1 MPSGIWQQRVGTWFG
16 MPCPPGTFLHIP
28 FGDVTKTAPGIPM
41 QAFRHTIPEVTV
53 CSVQGR
59 TYRRIRLRLRTTVG
73 RAEDNDLFFPDS
85 LLSRHHAEF
94 QQRDGA
100 CYVLDLDSAN
110 GTYVNDVR
118 VHGEQVLHEGD
129 TVTVGGISLVFHE
142 TALPDGAGEGPGD
155 AVVKGEVVPEMTLR
169 TKEAID
175 VTDLVGEDR
184 LLGVLCQATN
194 ALIVHHPLADLF
206 DKILEAILDAI
217 PAERAA
223 IMLLEGH
230 PPVPTLKAT
239 RTRFGPDI
247 VKVSQGITERALNDR
262 VAFLLPDVF
271 EDPGLR
277 DRASLRTDPI
287 RSVMCAPLWS
297 SSNRDGHGHV
307 LGLVYLDTQS
317 DVPSLTYRDLQIL
330 TVLANV
336 TANKIESARLL
347 EEDLHRRRLEEDMRL
362 AAQIQCHLLPRTA
375 PEIAG
380 YGVDGTTEP
389 CLMVGGDYFDF
400 EHDDQLLHVALADV
414 SGKGIGAAM
423 LMVAL
428 QAAVRAHWRDGS
440 LPEATARINRTFHK
454 TAPSDKYATF
464 FLGRLDLSTGCLSYV
479 NAGQNRPLLIQPDG
493 QWQSLDVGGTVLG
506 AFPETNYQ
514 QGTVVLEPGACLLA
528 FSDGISDSWSDADEA
543 DRQLVAIARSRGHS
557 TAAALRADIFHAV
570 DRANGLKASDDRTLI
585 VIQRLATTSP

>member
-1 MPSGIWQQRVGTWFG
+1 ME
-16 MPCPPGTFLHIP
+16 
-28 FGDVTKTAPGIPM
+28 
-41 QAFRHTIPEVTV
+41 FRHTIPEVTV
-53 CSVQGR
+53 SSIQGR
-59 TYRRIRLRLRTTVG
+59 AYRRIRLRLRTTVG
-73 RAEDNDLFFPDS
+73 RAEDNDIFFADS

-100 CYVLDLDSAN
+100 CYLVDLDSAN
-110 GTYVNDVR
+110 GTFVNDVR
-118 VHGEQVLHEGD
+118 VLAEQVLHEGD
-129 TVTVGGISLVFHE
+129 TITVGGISLVFHE
-142 TALPDGAGEGPGD
+142 AALADGAGEGPGD
-155 AVVKGEVVPEMTLR
+155 AVVKAEVVPEMTLR

-194 ALIVHHPLADLF
+194 SLVVHHPLPDLF

-223 IMLLEGH
+223 IMLLEGR
-230 PPVPTLKAT
+230 PAQPTLKAT

-247 VKVSQGITERALNDR
+247 AKVSDGIVQRALNDR

-271 EDPGLR
+271 QDPGLR
-277 DRASLRTDPI
+277 DRDSVRTDPI

-297 SSNRDGHGHV
+297 SSNRDGPGHV

-317 DVPSLTYRDLQIL
+317 DEPPLTYRDLQIL

-336 TANKIESARLL
+336 TATKIESARLL
-347 EEDLHRRRLEEDMRL
+347 EEDLHKRRLEEDMRL
-362 AAQIQCHLLPRTA
+362 AAQIQCHLLPRRA

-380 YGVDGTTEP
+380 YSVDGMTEP
-389 CLMVGGDYFDF
+389 CLMVGGDYFDL
-400 EHDDQLLHVALADV
+400 EHDGQHLYLALADV

-428 QAAVRAHWRDGS
+428 QAAVRANWRDGS
-440 LPEATARINRTFHK
+440 LSEATACINRTFHK
-454 TAPSDKYATF
+454 TVPPDKYATF
-464 FLGRLDLSTGCLSYV
+464 FLGRLDLGTGALSYV

-506 AFPETNYQ
+506 AFAETTYQ
-514 QGTVVLEPGACLLA
+514 QGTVVLQPGACLLA

-543 DRQLVAIARSRGHS
+543 DRQLVTIVQSRGNG
-557 TAAALRADIFHAV
+557 TATALRAEIFDAV
-570 DRANGLKASDDRTLI
+570 DRANGLKATDDRTLLI
-585 VIQRLATTSP
+585 VQRLANSTS

>member
-1 MPSGIWQQRVGTWFG
+1 MVG
-16 MPCPPGTFLHIP
+16 MPCPAGVVLHIP
-28 FGDVTKTAPGIPM
+28 ISEMMKTASGSPM
-41 QAFRHTIPEVTV
+41 DGFRQTIPEVTV
-53 CSVQGR
+53 RDVHGR
-59 TYRRIRLRLRTTVG
+59 TYRRIRLRQHTTVG

-94 QQRDGA
+94 QRREDG
-100 CYVLDLDSAN
+100 CYVLDRESAN
-110 GTYVNDVR
+110 GTYVNDIR
-118 VHGEQVLHEGD
+118 VHDEQVLHEGD
-129 TVTVGGISLVFHE
+129 TITVGGIALEFHE

-155 AVVKGEVVPEMTLR
+155 GVVKAEVVPEMTLR
-169 TKEAID
+169 TKDAID
-175 VTDLVGEDR
+175 VTNLIGEDR

-194 ALIVHHPLADLF
+194 TLVVHHPLPDLF
-206 DKILEAILDAI
+206 DKILEAILHAI

-223 IMLLEGH
+223 IMLLEGQ
-230 PPVPTLKAT
+230 PPVPTLKAA
-239 RTRFGPDI
+239 RSRFGPD
-247 VKVSQGITERALNDR
+247 VVRVSQGIAKRALDDR

-277 DRASLRTDPI
+277 DRDSVRTDPI

-297 SSNRDGHGHV
+297 TSNRDGPGRV

-317 DVPSLTYRDLQIL
+317 DVPPLTYRDLQIL

-336 TANKIESARLL
+336 TAGKIESARLL

-362 AAQIQCHLLPRTA
+362 AGQIQCHLLPRRA

-380 YGVDGTTEP
+380 YRVDGATEP

-400 EHDDQLLHVALADV
+400 EHDDQHLHMVLADV

-440 LPEATARINRTFHK
+440 LPEATARINQTFHK
-454 TAPSDKYATF
+454 TVPPDKYATF
-464 FLGRLDLSTGCLSYV
+464 FVGRLDLLTGALTYV

-493 QWQSLDVGGTVLG
+493 KWQSLAVGGTVLG
-506 AFPETNYQ
+506 AFAETNYQ
-514 QGTVVLEPGACLLA
+514 QGTAVLEPGACLLA
-528 FSDGISDSWSDADEA
+528 FSDGISDSWPDADEA
-543 DRQLVAIARSRGHS
+543 DRQLVALAQSRRHV
-557 TAAALRADIFHAV
+557 TAAALSADIFRAV
-570 DRANGLKASDDRTLI
+570 DQANGLKASDDRTLL
-585 VIQRLATTSP
+585 VIQRLANGSS

>member
-1 MPSGIWQQRVGTWFG
+1 ME
-16 MPCPPGTFLHIP
+16 
-28 FGDVTKTAPGIPM
+28 
-41 QAFRHTIPEVTV
+41 FRHTIPEVTV
-53 CSVQGR
+53 SSVQGR
-59 TYRRIRLRLRTTVG
+59 TCRRIRLRLRTTVG
-73 RAEDNDLFFPDS
+73 RAEDNDIFFADS

-100 CYVLDLDSAN
+100 CYLLDLDSAN
-110 GTYVNDVR
+110 GSYVNDVR
-118 VHGEQVLHEGD
+118 VLGEQVLHEGD
-129 TVTVGGISLVFHE
+129 TITVGGISLVFHE
-142 TALPDGAGEGPGD
+142 SALADGAGEGPGD
-155 AVVKGEVVPEMTLR
+155 AVVKAEVVPEMTLR

-194 ALIVHHPLADLF
+194 ALVVHHPLPDLF

-223 IMLLEGH
+223 IMLLEGR
-230 PPVPTLKAT
+230 PALPTLKAT

-247 VKVSQGITERALNDR
+247 AKVSDGIVQRALKDR

-271 EDPGLR
+271 QDPGLR
-277 DRASLRTDPI
+277 DRDSVRTDPI

-297 SSNRDGHGHV
+297 SSNRDGRGHV

-317 DVPSLTYRDLQIL
+317 DEPPLSYRDLQIL

-336 TANKIESARLL
+336 TATKIESVRLL
-347 EEDLHRRRLEEDMRL
+347 EEDLHKRRMEEDMRL
-362 AAQIQCHLLPRTA
+362 AAQIQCHLLPRRA

-380 YGVDGTTEP
+380 YSVDGMTEP
-389 CLMVGGDYFDF
+389 CLMVGGDYFDL
-400 EHDDQLLHVALADV
+400 EHDGQYLHMALADV

-428 QAAVRAHWRDGS
+428 QAAVRANWRDGS
-440 LPEATARINRTFHK
+440 LSEATACINRTFHK
-454 TAPSDKYATF
+454 TVPPDKYATF
-464 FLGRLDLSTGCLSYV
+464 FLGRLDLSTGALTYV

-493 QWQSLDVGGTVLG
+493 QWQSLDLGGTVLG
-506 AFPETNYQ
+506 AFAETSYQ
-514 QGTVVLEPGACLLA
+514 QGTAVLQPGACLLA

-543 DRQLVAIARSRGHS
+543 DRQLVTIVQSRGNG
-557 TAAALRADIFHAV
+557 TATALRAEIFDAV
-570 DRANGLKASDDRTLI
+570 DRANGLKATDDRTLL
-585 VIQRLATTSP
+585 VVQRLASMIS